1 MMTREDRTTD
11 IGLYHYARSYRAAAD
26 HLRTVDFDVT
36 HPRAPISFLYFHA
49 VELYLKSFLRL
60 HGLSVSKLQDIG
72 HKAGSLASEAEVR
85 GFRLTKADR
94 GTIAAMSSSNTVI
107 RSRYIETGAYQELRP
122 EVLGQ
127 TATSFHGTVRDALR
141 EAGKPVR
148 D

>member
-26 HLRTVDFDVT
+26 HLRTVDLDVT

-72 HKAGSLASEAEVR
+72 HKAGSLASP
-85 GFRLTKADR
+85 
-94 GTIAAMSSSNTVI
+94 I
-107 RSRYIETGAYQELRP
+107 
-122 EVLGQ
+122 
-127 TATSFHGTVRDALR
+127 
-141 EAGKPVR
+141 
-148 D
+148 